1 MIRLRPA
8 TPNDA
13 PRAAEVLLASRKTFQ
28 PYAPPAHTDDEVHAW
43 MRDVLVPGG
52 GLVLAC
58 DGDGVIGL
66 IATSREAGVS
76 WINQLFVVPGRTAQ
90 GIGTRLLEEALT
102 RLERPVH
109 LYTFQA
115 NVRARAFYERH
126 GFRAIAFSDGAT
138 NEERC
143 PDVLYELST

>member
-13 PRAAEVLLASRKTFQ
+13 TRAAEVLLASRKTFQ
-28 PYAPPAHTDDEVHAW
+28 PYAPPAHTDDEMHEW

-52 GLVLAC
+52 GVVLAC